1 MDKDFTTLIVEDDP
15 ISFELYKTRLENY
28 NLNIIHAENGK
39 IAVEKT
45 VKNPDIDLILMDI
58 RMPVMDGYEAT
69 KEIRKFNKKIPIVA
83 QTAYASIPEH
93 QEMLSLG
100 FNDFFEKPLHDE
112 ILKEIITKYRY
123 KK

>member
-45 VKNPDIDLILMDI
+45 AKNPDIDLILMDI

-69 KEIRKFNKKIPIVA
+69 KEIRKFNKEIPIVA

>member
-69 KEIRKFNKKIPIVA
+69 KEIRKFNKKIPV
-83 QTAYASIPEH
+83 
-93 QEMLSLG
+93 L
-100 FNDFFEKPLHDE
+100 
-112 ILKEIITKYRY
+112 LKQHMHRFPNTRKCCH
-123 KK
+123 